1 MNGETSPRS
10 VSKEPELSISL
21 RLSKNDGRHG
31 WPATKN

>member
-1 MNGETSPRS
+1 MVGEAGVRGGG
-10 VSKEPELSISL
+10 VGGEG